1 MGIFTNAALTNI
13 DRGAGEAMDSKQII
27 NYRQFSWLTASLLT
41 GGGLV
46 SIQHDLVRVARM
58 DAWFTYILPTLYG
71 ILVAFV
77 FCLIA
82 QRFPGKNLFE
92 INKIIMGTGFGT
104 VINLILLFHLWLLL
118 MRDVRSFG
126 KFMGTILLPN
136 TPEEI
141 VLLLLV
147 LLIMYFGR
155 SSIEVIGR
163 VNDIMFPY
171 FALTILALPLM
182 LTNELDK
189 SLIEPILAGD
199 FVPVWNGNLLSLG
212 WYGDVIILGAFLH
225 TIGQIRQVRSA
236 IRHGVILSSLF
247 LGLFLLLEV
256 LVFGPAITGNLI
268 YPNYNLVQQIHIT
281 DFLDRMDLLILSIW
295 APILFCKD
303 ILIYMALLTG
313 IASLVKQR
321 DYSTINTPTGFFVLF
336 TSLLAFKN
344 TTEVFSFGN
353 FSSTVIVLSY
363 QPLLLV
369 LLVVL
374 SRKYPK
380 RVQDEGSKKQSGTA
394 DGGTDPPRNGG
405 RPSNGSAGHPSGR
418 SSGGSSGS
426 AGRPMFQRSYHGW
439 SKVSN
444 ALLFICITALAIG
457 LWGSEYYA
465 VIGVVCSIIYGS
477 CMILATISS
486 YMELVQARQHQV

>member
-1 MGIFTNAALTNI
+1 
-13 DRGAGEAMDSKQII
+13 MDSKQII

-58 DAWFTYILPTLYG
+58 DAWFTYIVPTLYG

-92 INKIIMGTGFGT
+92 INKMIMGQGFGT
-104 VINLILLFHLWLLL
+104 VCNLILIFHFWLLL
-118 MRDVRSFG
+118 IRDVRSFG

-141 VLLLLV
+141 VLFLLV

-155 SSIEVIGR
+155 SSIEVIAR

-171 FALTILALPLM
+171 FAMTIILLPLM

-199 FVPVWNGNLLSLG
+199 LISVWNGNFLSLG

-236 IRHGVILSSLF
+236 IRHGVILSSFF
-247 LGLFLLLEV
+247 LAVFLLLEV
-256 LVFGPAITGNLI
+256 LVFGPVITGNLI

-321 DYSTINTPTGFFVLF
+321 DYSTINTPTGFFVLI

-344 TTEVFSFGN
+344 TSELFSFGN
-353 FSSTVIVLSY
+353 FSSTVIILSY

-369 LLVVL
+369 LLVGL
-374 SRKYPK
+374 SLRHPK
-380 RVQDEGSKKQSGTA
+380 KVPDESPGKSGDA
-394 DGGTDPPRNGG
+394 NGG
-405 RPSNGSAGHPSGR
+405 NSPPGKSGSQGRTSRR
-418 SSGGSSGS
+418 SSSRSI
-426 AGRPMFQRSYHGW
+426 MQHSYHGW

-444 ALLFICITALAIG
+444 ALLLVCIVSLVVG
-457 LWGSEYYA
+457 LLGSEYYA
-465 VIGVVCSIIYGS
+465 MIGVICSIIYGT

-486 YMELVQARQHQV
+486 YMELVQARQQQV